1 MDIVLGVSMAPTT
14 VRMVLVEGENADG
27 VTVEE
32 DNFEVVAADGAATSG
47 APEQVIAAILGT
59 REGAAEG
66 GYRLMSTGVTWTEPT
81 EVAALRDALAFRE
94 MRSVMLVSPLLAAA
108 ALTQT
113 VGDAMDYAYTALL
126 FVEPESA
133 TLAVVETTDGSIV
146 DLHRQRVHCARR
158 SAEAVTE
165 LAAMVAGLDGLE
177 SRPDGV
183 FVVGCG
189 VDIVPIKPQLDA
201 TVSIPVSAPEEPDM
215 ALARGAAL
223 ASANA
228 PLFASSTAALAYAQ
242 DPGTG
247 EVNPNALAPAY
258 LDVSANARLG
268 DSALAYSALADEEVD
283 EGLRANRPFLLA
295 SSGVAAAVLIGI
307 VALAISLVADVGP
320 TVGQQTSPPRK
331 RRPHEAGAGAAERAR
346 TCGGRAG
353 VIRAASSTAAIGRT
367 ASTAAADDHGA
378 DSGGAP
384 VAAAGCDPGPGLS
397 GADSASTGLR
407 AASRSRPGATA
418 GRAASAA
425 AGRTP
430 ATPGGRAAARSS
442 GAAVAADGDVPASAV
457 CHDPDSDQ
465 PAAAPRRQGRS
476 SRRLNAG
483 GAQLRVAQVAR
494 YAHTGWYRCELPGG
508 RNGRQRSVR
517 IRSRRLR
524 SSVSRCE
531 RGTARGIRGGQPV
544 FHHAR

>member
-1 MDIVLGVSMAPTT
+1 VDIVLGVSMAPTT

-27 VTVEE
+27 VTIEE

-66 GYRLMSTGVTWTEPT
+66 GYRLMSTGVTWTEPS
-81 EVAALRDALAFRE
+81 EVGALRDALAFGE

-113 VGDAMDYAYTALL
+113 VGDAMDYEYTALL

-133 TLAVVETTDGSIV
+133 TLAVVQTTDGSIV

-165 LAAMVAGLDGLE
+165 LAAMIAALDGLE

-189 VDIVPIKPQLDA
+189 VDIVPIKRQLDA
-201 TVSIPVSAPEEPDM
+201 TVSIRVSAPEEPDM
-215 ALARGAAL
+215 ALARGAAV

-258 LDVSANARLG
+258 LAVSANARLG
-268 DSALAYSALADEEVD
+268 DSALAYSALADEEID
-283 EGLRANRPFLLA
+283 GGLRAHRPFLLA
-295 SSGVAAAVLIGI
+295 SSGAAAAVLIGI

-320 TVGQQTSPPRK
+320 TVGQRTSHRRNAVPTEQGPAPPSA
-331 RRPHEAGAGAAERAR
+331 H
-346 TCGGRAG
+346 
-353 VIRAASSTAAIGRT
+353 
-367 ASTAAADDHGA
+367 
-378 DSGGAP
+378 AP
-384 VAAAGCDPGPGLS
+384 
-397 GADSASTGLR
+397 
-407 AASRSRPGATA
+407 
-418 GRAASAA
+418 
-425 AGRTP
+425 
-430 ATPGGRAAARSS
+430 
-442 GAAVAADGDVPASAV
+442 AVAAPGSSA
-457 CHDPDSDQ
+457 P
-465 PAAAPRRQGRS
+465 PAAPPPSAAPPPPPAQTITAPTPVVHQLPQRAVTPNPVYRAPTRQ
-476 SRRLNAG
+476 APVYVPPP
-483 GAQLRVAQVAR
+483 AADEAPPPAAPPPPPPAAPPPAPPPPQLPPMVM
-494 YAHTGWYRCELPGG
+494 YLHLPFVTIPIPINPPPPPPPPPPPG
-508 RNGRQRSVR
+508 
-517 IRSRRLR
+517 
-524 SSVSRCE
+524 
-531 RGTARGIRGGQPV
+531 P
-544 FHHAR
+544 

>member
-1 MDIVLGVSMAPTT
+1 MDIVLGVSMAPTM
-14 VRMVLVEGENADG
+14 VRIVLVEGENADG

-113 VGDAMDYAYTALL
+113 VGDAMGYEYTALL

-165 LAAMVAGLDGLE
+165 LAAMVAALDGLE

-215 ALARGAAL
+215 ALARAAAL

-247 EVNPNALAPAY
+247 EVNPNVFAPAY

-268 DSALAYSALADEEVD
+268 DSALAYSALADEEGD
-283 EGLRANRPFLLA
+283 EGLRAHRPFLLA
-295 SSGVAAAVLIGI
+295 SSGVAAAILIGV

-320 TVGQQTSPPRK
+320 TVGHRTSPPGNVVPMK
-331 RRPHEAGAGAAERAR
+331 QVP
-346 TCGGRAG
+346 
-353 VIRAASSTAAIGRT
+353 
-367 ASTAAADDHGA
+367 
-378 DSGGAP
+378 AP
-384 VAAAGCDPGPGLS
+384 P
-397 GADSASTGLR
+397 SAH
-407 AASRSRPGATA
+407 AP
-418 GRAASAA
+418 
-425 AGRTP
+425 
-430 ATPGGRAAARSS
+430 
-442 GAAVAADGDVPASAV
+442 AVAAPRSFA
-457 CHDPDSDQ
+457 P
-465 PAAAPRRQGRS
+465 PAAPPPAAPPPSAAPPPPPPQTITAPTPVVHQLPQRAVTPNPVYRAPTRQAPVYVPPPAADEAPPPAAPPPPPPAAPPPAPPEP
-476 SRRLNAG
+476 RLPPMVMY
-483 GAQLRVAQVAR
+483 L
-494 YAHTGWYRCELPGG
+494 HLPFVTVPIPINPPPPPPPG
-508 RNGRQRSVR
+508 
-517 IRSRRLR
+517 
-524 SSVSRCE
+524 
-531 RGTARGIRGGQPV
+531 P
-544 FHHAR
+544 

>member
-32 DNFEVVAADGAATSG
+32 DNFDVVAADGAATSR

-81 EVAALRDALAFRE
+81 EVGALRDALAFRE

-113 VGDAMDYAYTALL
+113 VGDAMDYEYTALL

-133 TLAVVETTDGSIV
+133 TLAVVQTTDGSIV

-158 SAEAVTE
+158 GAEAVAE
-165 LAAMVAGLDGLE
+165 LAAMVAALDGLE

-183 FVVGCG
+183 FIVGCG

-258 LDVSANARLG
+258 LAVSANARSG
-268 DSALAYSALADEEVD
+268 DSALAYSALADEDVD
-283 EGLRANRPFLLA
+283 EGLREHRPFLLA
-295 SSGVAAAVLIGI
+295 SSGVAAAILIGI
-307 VALAISLVADVGP
+307 VALAISLVGDVGP
-320 TVGQQTSPPRK
+320 TVGQRTSHRGNAVPTKQVSAPPSA
-331 RRPHEAGAGAAERAR
+331 H
-346 TCGGRAG
+346 
-353 VIRAASSTAAIGRT
+353 
-367 ASTAAADDHGA
+367 
-378 DSGGAP
+378 AP
-384 VAAAGCDPGPGLS
+384 
-397 GADSASTGLR
+397 
-407 AASRSRPGATA
+407 
-418 GRAASAA
+418 
-425 AGRTP
+425 
-430 ATPGGRAAARSS
+430 
-442 GAAVAADGDVPASAV
+442 AVAAPVSSA
-457 CHDPDSDQ
+457 P
-465 PAAAPRRQGRS
+465 PAAPPPSAALPPLAAPPPPPAQTITVPTPVVHQLPQRAVTPNPVYRRPNRQAPVYVPPPAADEAPPPAAPPPPPAAPPPAPPEP
-476 SRRLNAG
+476 RLPPMVMY
-483 GAQLRVAQVAR
+483 L
-494 YAHTGWYRCELPGG
+494 HLPFVTVPIPINPPPPPPPPPPGPPG
-508 RNGRQRSVR
+508 
-517 IRSRRLR
+517 
-524 SSVSRCE
+524 
-531 RGTARGIRGGQPV
+531 P
-544 FHHAR
+544 